1 MSAEPGRTK
10 AYSPDLRW
18 RVVWQRIA
26 MELSYRDI
34 AERLCISVGTAYNT
48 FQLFQRTGSV
58 DAKPPSKRPDLCK
71 LDDHHQLYIIS
82 MVLDNPTLYLGEIC
96 TAIKDVTGTV
106 VVPSTVCKLLGRY
119 GFSRKKIQHI
129 ALQRN
134 LSQRASFIANI
145 SCYPK
150 EMLVWVDETG
160 CERRDLLRKYGY
172 SFRGMRAEC
181 KRLLVR
187 GTRISAIAAMCW
199 DKGILDVE
207 MTSNSVNGEMFCDFV
222 RGTLIPCMLPFD
234 GLSPT
239 SIVVMDNCSIHHVA
253 EVKSMLEDAG
263 ILLLYLPPYS
273 PDLNPIEE
281 AFGYVKGYLKS
292 HDDIAAAFPN
302 PTSLIQSAFDSIT
315 IEHCKAWINHSKY

>member
-1 MSAEPGRTK
+1 
-10 AYSPDLRW
+10 
-18 RVVWQRIA
+18 
-26 MELSYRDI
+26 
-34 AERLCISVGTAYNT
+34 
-48 FQLFQRTGSV
+48 
-58 DAKPPSKRPDLCK
+58 
-71 LDDHHQLYIIS
+71 
-82 MVLDNPTLYLGEIC
+82 MVLDNPSLYLSEIC

-106 VVPSTVCKLLGRY
+106 VVPSTVCKLLGKF

-187 GTRISAIAAMCW
+187 GRRISAIAAMCW

-207 MTSNSVNGEMFCDFV
+207 MTPNSEMFCDFV

-234 GLSPT
+234 GQNPT

-263 ILLLYLPPYS
+263 ILLIYLPP
-273 PDLNPIEE
+273 I
-281 AFGYVKGYLKS
+281 V
-292 HDDIAAAFPN
+292 
-302 PTSLIQSAFDSIT
+302 LI
-315 IEHCKAWINHSKY
+315 